1 MKKHLYLLLLCLFLN
16 VSLFSN
22 DDLNVSAKIYQK
34 IDEQKIFNIIKK
46 IYREESTEYIIDTTW
61 DKLHIMERSTN
72 AFLTIGM
79 QVDNIILSVVPTED
93 KNKTQMHLE
102 IFTMIED
109 EKTLTPPDSLAHKI
123 FWNRIDYALG
133 LDDNWLYCDKN
144 FDSILHVA
152 YPYCDI
158 KKDEL
163 LP

>member
-133 LDDNWLYCDKN
+133 LDENWLYCDKN

>member
-79 QVDNIILSVVPTED
+79 QIDNIILSVVPTED

-133 LDDNWLYCDKN
+133 LDENWLYCDKN

>member
-109 EKTLTPPDSLAHKI
+109 EKTLISPDSLAHKI

-133 LDDNWLYCDKN
+133 LDENWLYCDKN